1 VGLAGGV
8 ALFTALVAW
17 QGLQEIART
26 LASAGVGLVWVT
38 LFHLVPL
45 AASTLGWWTILAPF
59 DRRPLR
65 TVAAARWI
73 AESINQLLP
82 ALHVGGNIVRARLLA
97 RSGVPTALAGASVV
111 VDITLHLF
119 AQILFTLLGLG
130 VLLVHVRGSGLE
142 RNVVAG
148 VLLSAATASA
158 FYLVQRRGLFGAMA
172 VVLRRIL
179 RSVDWSALTARAG
192 EIDAWISRLYG
203 YRRVLAVSEACHV
216 ASWMLGAGEIWL
228 ALRFLGHPV
237 DVPTALVLE
246 SLGEAVRTLAF
257 PVPGALGVQ
266 EGGFLL
272 LGRLFGLTPEMSVAL
287 SLTKRVRELSLGL
300 PGLLVWQARS
310 TASAVGRR
318 RASGT

>member
-1 VGLAGGV
+1 V
-8 ALFTALVAW
+8 
-17 QGLQEIART
+17 QEIART

-45 AASTLGWWTILAPF
+45 AASALGWWTLLAPF
-59 DRRPLR
+59 DRRPLG

-97 RSGVPTALAGASVV
+97 RSGVPAALAGASVV

-119 AQILFTLLGLG
+119 AQILFTFLGLA
-130 VLLVHVRGSGLE
+130 VLVAHVRGSGLE

-179 RSVDWSALTARAG
+179 GSVDWSALTARAG

-203 YRRVLAVSEACHV
+203 HRRVLAVSEACHV

-237 DVPTALVLE
+237 DVPTALVFE

-266 EGGFLL
+266 EGGFVV

-318 RASGT
+318 RARKT